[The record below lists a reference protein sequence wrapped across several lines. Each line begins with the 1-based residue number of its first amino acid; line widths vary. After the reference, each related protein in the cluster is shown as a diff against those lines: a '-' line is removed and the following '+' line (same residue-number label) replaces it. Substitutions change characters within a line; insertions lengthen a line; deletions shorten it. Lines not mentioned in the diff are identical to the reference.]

1 MRNGKIIT
9 PEGIKYGMPYG
20 LGMTEESQ
28 FNISTERGF
37 RMDEDSAKKVGSSG
51 KVGIDDVPVGVQ
63 ENENPDDV
71 WITDHKN
78 GIDKI
83 VAPIIDHIHSINK
96 AQDVV
101 DKNYKK
107 SSLSSNTAKVMKNRL
122 HKYVEDNLYPW
133 MKKQEEE
140 HAIEE
145 ALKMHQRAGHPKKFG
160 LGGWLGRNYAGL
172 ASTAASM
179 AQLGYFVNQKPTPTN
194 THASNIYAPAA
205 LRGLGNLSYS
215 PDSRLRAARDS
226 MRKSLYGISQA
237 GALTPAQKYI
247 VQTKM
252 ALDNSKLNSDIIAD
266 AQDKNIGLRSAY
278 YNALLQA
285 GEHDAQRAQAARQY
299 DTSRMDNLRS
309 MYNKNIVTS
318 IGSGVQSLYQM
329 AADDNKWR
337 QFRDTISIYRDD
349 LNDKKAARAK
359 EIEQRQE
366 ELDLQR
372 QQIYGSNQSGQS
384 NLYYNPKQSQFWG
397 YVPQLGMWDFMNN
410 RPVAYSIKS

>member
-1 MRNGKIIT
+1 MTYSKIQTPDGVKFGK
-9 PEGIKYGMPYG
+9 PEGLAQVGEG
-20 LGMTEESQ
+20 LLDVDTNQ
-28 FNISTERGF
+28 ATFIDKNT
-37 RMDEDSAKKVGSSG
+37 AKQAGGSG
-51 KVGIDDVPVGVQ
+51 KPGVDDVAVGGSHAGQ
-63 ENENPDDV
+63 FDST
-71 WITDHKN
+71 WIPSHEL

-83 VAPIIDHIHSINK
+83 VAKHLKHIENVNK
-96 AQDVV
+96 AQDKVN
-101 DKNYKK
+101 KNYKM
-107 SSLSSNTAKVMKNRL
+107 SSLSNNTAKLMSSRL
-122 HKYVEDNLYPW
+122 NKYVDENITPWRNL
-133 MKKQEEE
+133 QS
-140 HAIEE
+140 
-145 ALKMHQRAGHPKKFG
+145 ALNEYKCGKEPRKFW
-160 LGGWLGRNYAGL
+160 GGWLGRNSAGL

-278 YNALLQA
+278 YNAMLQT

-309 MYNKNIVTS
+309 MYNKNLVTS

-349 LNDKKAARAK
+349 LDDKKKARAAD
-359 EIEQRQE
+359 IAQRQE
-366 ELDLQR
+366 ELALQR
-372 QQIYGSNQSGQS
+372 QLATNQYVPQ
-384 NLYYNPKQSQFWG
+384 NRLYYNPRLQYSYGGNEYLHYQ
-397 YVPQLGMWDFMNN
+397 VPDFFKNPTLYN
-410 RPVAYSIKS
+410 FNSIG